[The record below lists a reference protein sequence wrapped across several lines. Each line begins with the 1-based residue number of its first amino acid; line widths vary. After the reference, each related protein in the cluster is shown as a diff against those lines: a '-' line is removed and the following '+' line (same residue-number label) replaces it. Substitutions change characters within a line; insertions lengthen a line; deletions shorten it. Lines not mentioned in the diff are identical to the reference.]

1 MARVDGE
8 HAGPKPH
15 ALGRMRVSGEHKCGV
30 ARVGELA
37 HPDRL
42 EAEPFGRLC
51 PRNGFVERL
60 ACIEER
66 GKARHDF
73 SNICPVTFAQALFMG
88 LLQGATELFPVS
100 SLGHSVLIPS
110 LLHWSFKQSDPSF
123 VPFLVL
129 LHLGTATALL
139 ILYREQWIAIIRG
152 FFTAAIPGKIPTDPE
167 RLAMLLLVGTIPAG
181 ILGVFLETRVKALF
195 ASPYAAAGFLVV
207 NGVLMLG
214 FELLRRRAES
224 KAELDSA
231 SRVEQG
237 ERVAQAERISFRAAA
252 LVGACQAL
260 AFLPGISRSGVTIG
274 GGLVSEP
281 GHQEAARFS
290 FLLATPVIL
299 GAGVLEVPQLLSSGV
314 PVAEYLA
321 ATVLSGLAA
330 YASGRFFLRH
340 FRSGRLDPYGWY
352 CIAAGTIS

>member
-1 MARVDGE
+1 
-8 HAGPKPH
+8 
-15 ALGRMRVSGEHKCGV
+15 
-30 ARVGELA
+30 
-37 HPDRL
+37 
-42 EAEPFGRLC
+42 
-51 PRNGFVERL
+51 
-60 ACIEER
+60 
-66 GKARHDF
+66 
-73 SNICPVTFAQALFMG
+73 VTLLQALFMG

-100 SLGHSVLIPS
+100 SLGHAVVIPS
-110 LLHWSFKQSDPSF
+110 LLHWKFKQSDPSF

-139 ILYREQWIAIIRG
+139 ILYRDQWIAIIRG
-152 FFTAAIPGKIPTDPE
+152 FFTAAIRGQIRTDTE

-214 FELLRRRAES
+214 FELLRRRAER
-224 KAELDSA
+224 KGALESA
-231 SRVEQG
+231 SRVEQE
-237 ERVAQAERISFRAAA
+237 ERFAQAERISFRAAA

-274 GGLVSEP
+274 GGLLA
-281 GHQEAARFS
+281 GLRHQEAARLS

-299 GAGVLEVPQLLSSGV
+299 AASLVEVPQLITSGV
-314 PVAEYLA
+314 PIGEYMA
-321 ATVLSGLAA
+321 AAVLSGIAA
-330 YASGRFFLRH
+330 YASARFLLRY

-352 CIAAGTIS
+352 CIAAGLVSLALLGLNL